1 MKIKRYIF
9 GPVHQDYYYDQE
21 YEIESIQLSNFTG
34 EFRFYLY
41 TDSIRFTIAHTEK
54 QYPAR
59 WLYEGKYYSMK
70 TEKDV
75 VDFYNLIQTELTLEN
90 LN

>member
-1 MKIKRYIF
+1 MKLKRYTF
-9 GPVHQDYYYDQE
+9 GPVHQDYFCYQE
-21 YEIESIQLSNFTG
+21 YEIESIQLSGFTG

-41 TDSIRFTIAHTEK
+41 TDSIRFTIAKSEK

-59 WLYEGKYYSMK
+59 WEFEGKYYSMK